1 MEKESTLLLQSQTID
16 CRCPSQRSSL
26 CVKRPTRECQIDR
39 LATATATVYVFDDSA
54 SLHAAA
60 VVIELYSDLLR
71 YQLSL

>member
-1 MEKESTLLLQSQTID
+1 MIE
-16 CRCPSQRSSL
+16 CRYPSQYSSL
-26 CVKRPTRECQIDR
+26 FAKRPIRECQIDC
-39 LATATATVYVFDDSA
+39 LATATATATVYVFDDSA